1 MWKFYSFFDCYS
13 AHQVLGP
20 TAVSGSVKGSLT
32 VQCLYEPGWETYK
45 KWWCQGAEWSNCH
58 ILVKTNGSEQE
69 VKGKRVSIQDNQKT
83 RTFTITMEDLRL
95 SDQDIYWCGIEK
107 SGTDLGDK
115 VNVSID
121 PGKRMYKCAIVGF
134 LVFSILYFFSTS
146 NYFFFFSSLFP
157 SFYFLLQV
165 AVECHYGPQW
175 ETYVKSWCQDA
186 DPNGCTIFVEIQGS
200 KKKYV
205 TINEKEHTFSMFVRG
220 K

>member
-1 MWKFYSFFDCYS
+1 MWLFLVLFLPVVQASS
-13 AHQVLGP
+13 AITARP

-121 PGKRMYKCAIVGF
+121 P
-134 LVFSILYFFSTS
+134 
-146 NYFFFFSSLFP
+146 
-157 SFYFLLQV
+157 V